1 MLSLFMPLLSLS
13 ASFSTLTASI
23 KTMSSGWSPSSWT
36 SSRGWSM
43 ASRSSMTEAV
53 FGLWSSESLRKSWAS
68 GLKDRSESG
77 RDFHDGK
84 ERRTTTELGAFQRKC
99 RKHVI
104 DFRESRNETKTE
116 QKRRKEERFGVW
128 LQFKLTQNKG
138 QSKSSCSKCCNHKTL
153 LIFFTVNSNLH
164 WHPQF
169 VILAID

>member
-1 MLSLFMPLLSLS
+1 MLSPFMPLLLLS

-43 ASRSSMTEAV
+43 ASRSFIAEAV

-104 DFRESRNETKTE
+104 DFRESSYETKWNIRE
-116 QKRRKEERFGVW
+116 IRRKVW
-128 LQFKLTQNKG
+128 CLIAVWIGADPQNNAR
-138 QSKSSCSKCCNHKTL
+138 QEIVKCMKYM
-153 LIFFTVNSNLH
+153 IMM
-164 WHPQF
+164 
-169 VILAID
+169 